1 MQMSKK
7 LEIGDLYLA
16 VFIKSKYGLG
26 MRVKKESDRC
36 LFVFDGGERDCQELI
51 ASYYNGN
58 DAVSANK
65 FVRDLK
71 DLKAMVHNM

>member
-1 MQMSKK
+1 MSRK

-26 MRVKKESDRC
+26 MRVKKEGDRC
-36 LFVFDGGERDCQELI
+36 LFVFDIGEHDSKKLI
-51 ASYYNGN
+51 ANYYNGN

-65 FVRDLK
+65 LVRDLK